1 MSPVTETFFEVLKIP
16 PLSIWWNPGGN
27 LSSIYQNDCSYTY
40 KTLQQKFLGR
50 IKVWVWRFQNIKKS
64 FDLHRVLLDLHPD
77 WKNENL
83 ELLGE
88 TWTSSDALAGK
99 TYEGFFE
106 AGPQLIVLTCLQLQA
121 NWPSMQPLIRGGTL
135 RKAYYFSSSKPGNL
149 KTN

>member
-1 MSPVTETFFEVLKIP
+1 MLIYIQDPAAKNPRQIKGLSLK
-16 PLSIWWNPGGN
+16 
-27 LSSIYQNDCSYTY
+27 
-40 KTLQQKFLGR
+40 
-50 IKVWVWRFQNIKKS
+50 FQNIKIS

-88 TWTSSDALAGK
+88 TWTSSDAIAGK

-121 NWPSMQPLIRGGTL
+121 NWPSMQPLIRGVRLERPTTFQ
-135 RKAYYFSSSKPGNL
+135 AASQVIL
-149 KTN
+149 KLTKDFPCYGSI

>member
-1 MSPVTETFFEVLKIP
+1 MIEMIAQDPTAKIP
-16 PLSIWWNPGGN
+16 RQNKG
-27 LSSIYQNDCSYTY
+27 SS
-40 KTLQQKFLGR
+40 L
-50 IKVWVWRFQNIKKS
+50 RFQNVKKS

-77 WKNENL
+77 WKNESL